1 MATIARLRVGRG
13 YRIRRWCVDR
23 LGATWSRHLRR
34 PAAVVLIA
42 ASVALLVCGRV
53 IVAWPVALCLF
64 CAACDLWDGKRGR

>member
-1 MATIARLRVGRG
+1 MAVYTMGGGMLRMRG
-13 YRIRRWCVDR
+13 GSRPRRW
-23 LGATWSRHLRR
+23 GATLRR